1 MKASLGDSGGGGEE
15 ARTAAELE
23 MEEVVDG
30 EGEVEVSS
38 GPTAE
43 RMGSAGM
50 VGGATA
56 GMGMF
61 VDLMD
66 AR

>member
-23 MEEVVDG
+23 MEEFVDG
-30 EGEVEVSS
+30 EGEDEASS
-38 GPTAE
+38 LPTAE
-43 RMGSAGM
+43 RTGSAGM
-50 VGGATA
+50 LCRAAVE
-56 GMGMF
+56 MGMSM
-61 VDLMD
+61 DLMD